1 MRVNRYQNAAEF
13 TERVTPLL
21 MRDETVN
28 HLMLGILSDLS
39 RGSPTQAAR
48 GPLLCD
54 VEEEHGVPIAA
65 AASTGLSL
73 VLTDMPPGA
82 MDALV
87 DFLASEKISIP
98 KTCGTSETVAR
109 FAERW
114 AARNH
119 LTATL
124 DRRLH
129 IMRLESM
136 AATNEFPGHF
146 RQATMADVP
155 TLTPWAEGFT
165 AELQLELSDAR
176 TDVERRIGR
185 DRLFVWCDPQPVS
198 MAGCAGP
205 TPNGIRINFVYTP
218 PEFRRRG
225 YAGAC
230 VAALSRRMLEAGKK
244 FVFLYVDAGNATTN
258 RIYRAVGFQAV
269 CDWDDYHFQA
279 DEGRL

>member
-1 MRVNRYQNAAEF
+1 MRVNRYQDAAEF
-13 TERVTPLL
+13 AERVTPLL

-28 HLMLGILSDLS
+28 HLLLGILSDLS

-48 GPLLCD
+48 EPLLCD
-54 VEEEHGVPIAA
+54 VEEERGVPIAA

-87 DFLASEKISIP
+87 DFLCSENISIS
-98 KTCGTSETVAR
+98 KTCGTSEAVAR
-109 FAERW
+109 FAVRW
-114 AARNH
+114 AARND
-119 LTATL
+119 LKATL

-129 IMRLESM
+129 IMRLESVT
-136 AATNEFPGHF
+136 AKNEVPGHF

-155 TLTPWAEGFT
+155 ILTPWAEGFT

-258 RIYRAVGFQAV
+258 RIYRAIGFEPV
-269 CDWDDYHFQA
+269 CAWDDYHFQA
-279 DEGRL
+279 DERRL